1 VIVRDVPSLRAAIAS
16 ALEQAQRHSAQAIV
30 PGSQH
35 SSATHQRALRVGFV
49 PTMGALHEGHRTL
62 VQRSCAENA
71 VTVVSIFVNP
81 TQFNNPDDL
90 AKYPRDEAR
99 DVAMLDDAGVQIV
112 FAPTPEVMYPPGF
125 NTWVTVK
132 GVTDVLEGEFRP
144 GHFRGVATVVARLL
158 RAVRCDRAY
167 FGEKDWQQLLVV
179 RQLTRD
185 LLLDVEIV
193 GVPTVREADGLA
205 LSSRNARLDSISRTA
220 ALAISAAIKHVQESF
235 AGGFTQTDDLEGRLH
250 ASLRREPALTVEY
263 AVIVDAETLRPVKRL
278 TSPARVLVAAT
289 VGGVRLIDNGP
300 VG

>member
-1 VIVRDVPSLRAAIAS
+1 MIVRDVPALRAAIAR
-16 ALEQAQRHSAQAIV
+16 ALEAARHV
-30 PGSQH
+30 GH
-35 SSATHQRALRVGFV
+35 GGGETATESPSVGFV

-90 AKYPRDEAR
+90 ARYPRDEAR
-99 DVAMLDDAGVQIV
+99 DVAMLNEAGVHIV
-112 FAPTPEVMYPPGF
+112 FAPTPDVMYPPGF
-125 NTWVTVK
+125 NTWVTVD

-185 LLLDVEIV
+185 LLLDIEIV

-205 LSSRNARLDSISRTA
+205 LSSRNARLDSTARTA
-220 ALAISAAIKHVQESF
+220 ALAISAAIRHVQESF
-235 AGGFTQTDDLEGRLH
+235 AGGFTQTDDLEQRLH

-300 VG
+300 VGSIQ